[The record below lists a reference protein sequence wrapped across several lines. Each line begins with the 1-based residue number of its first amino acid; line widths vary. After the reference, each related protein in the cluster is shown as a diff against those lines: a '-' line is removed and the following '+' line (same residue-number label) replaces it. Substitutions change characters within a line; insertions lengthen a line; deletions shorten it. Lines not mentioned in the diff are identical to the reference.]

1 MALYKNNKQD
11 GSTILIAGTGGIGSI
26 DVDSAFNS
34 TSINPVQNKVITEK
48 FSIIDNILYKQA
60 HSLLSP
66 SSDITLTF
74 DTDLKLYDKIILSP
88 RDNSTKKAIINYK
101 DGNSDTL
108 SFTKNDAPT
117 ILVNDNISSIKID
130 SNVKIIIYRCIDGND
145 IKKINN
151 SIENINKEIS
161 NNQAELIQKGIF
173 VPNLTHTLDFS
184 LGDISKDG
192 YEISSLKSIKAKM
205 EVNNT
210 TNTLL
215 KSSFDSVVKIAQ
227 MDEDGNFTFQTYT
240 LNESNNY
247 TQTYLFNLNYT
258 YFVIWSYASE
268 KDIQN
273 IDDMISKIG
282 IYVPKV
288 SIVNGAIPISNGDG
302 TWNWKNLENKIQK
315 ESLSWNGLTIDFYKQ
330 GKMVWINASGT
341 LSTDLTINNA
351 FTDIIVA
358 PDNFKPL
365 INDTMDVIS
374 GLYRFQINAVKGT
387 GFRIG
392 QGKILSTETGTDIT
406 TGTELH
412 FNRMYLC

>member
-26 DVDSAFNS
+26 EADSAFDS

-60 HSLLSP
+60 HSILGP
-66 SSDITLTF
+66 SSDITLTL

-88 RDNSTKKAIINYK
+88 RDNSTKNAIINYK
-101 DGNSDTL
+101 YGNSDTL
-108 SFTKNDAPT
+108 SFTKYDAPT

-161 NNQAELIQKGIF
+161 NNQTELIQKGIF

-184 LGDISKDG
+184 LGDISEDG
-192 YEISSLKSIKAKM
+192 DEISSLKSIKAKI

-215 KSSFDSVVKIAQ
+215 KSSFDSIVKIAK

-247 TQTYLFNLNYT
+247 TQTYLFKLNYT

-268 KDIQN
+268 EDIQN

-302 TWNWKNLENKIQK
+302 TWSWKNPENEIQK
-315 ESLSWNGLTIDFYKQ
+315 MQLFWNGLTIDFYKQ
-330 GKMVWINASGT
+330 GRIAWMKISGT
-341 LSTDLTINNA
+341 LSADLAINNA
-351 FTDIIVA
+351 FVDMII
-358 PDNFKPL
+358 PLESFKPTVS
-365 INDTMDVIS
+365 DTMDIIS

-406 TGTELH
+406 AGTELH
-412 FNRMYLC
+412 FNRMYIC

>member
-26 DVDSAFNS
+26 EADSAFDS

-60 HSLLSP
+60 HSILGP
-66 SSDITLTF
+66 SSDITLTL

-88 RDNSTKKAIINYK
+88 RDNSTKNAIINYK
-101 DGNSDTL
+101 YGNSDTL

-151 SIENINKEIS
+151 SIKNINKEIS
-161 NNQAELIQKGIF
+161 NNQTELIQKGIF

-184 LGDISKDG
+184 LGDISEDG
-192 YEISSLKSIKAKM
+192 DEISSLKSIKAKI

-215 KSSFDSVVKIAQ
+215 KSSFDSIVKIAK

-247 TQTYLFNLNYT
+247 TQTYLFKLNYT

-268 KDIQN
+268 EDIQN

-302 TWNWKNLENKIQK
+302 TWSWKNPENEIQK
-315 ESLSWNGLTIDFYKQ
+315 MQLFWNGLTIDFYKQ
-330 GKMVWINASGT
+330 GRIAWMKISGT
-341 LSTDLTINNA
+341 LSADLAINNA
-351 FTDIIVA
+351 FVDMII
-358 PDNFKPL
+358 PLESFKPTVS
-365 INDTMDVIS
+365 DTMDIIS

-406 TGTELH
+406 AGTELH
-412 FNRMYLC
+412 FNRMYIC

>member
-26 DVDSAFNS
+26 DIDSEFNS
-34 TSINPVQNKVITEK
+34 TSVNPVQNKVITEK

-101 DGNSDTL
+101 YGNSDTL

-161 NNQAELIQKGIF
+161 NNQTELIQKGIF

-184 LGDISKDG
+184 LGDISEDG
-192 YEISSLKSIKAKM
+192 DEISSLKSIKAKM

-215 KSSFDSVVKIAQ
+215 KSSFDSIVKIAQ

-247 TQTYLFNLNYT
+247 TQTYLFKLNYT

-268 KDIQN
+268 EDIQN

-302 TWNWKNLENKIQK
+302 TWSWKNLENKIQK
-315 ESLSWNGLTIDFYKQ
+315 ESLSWNGLIIDFYKQ
-330 GKMVWINASGT
+330 GKMIWMNVSGA

-365 INDTMDVIS
+365 INDIMDVIS

-406 TGTELH
+406 AGTELH
-412 FNRMYLC
+412 FNRMYIC

>member
-1 MALYKNNKQD
+1 MALYKNNRQD

-26 DVDSAFNS
+26 DIDSAFDS
-34 TSINPVQNKVITEK
+34 TSVNPVQNKVITEK

-60 HSLLSP
+60 HSLLGP

-74 DTDLKLYDKIILSP
+74 GTDLKLYDKIILSP
-88 RDNSTKKAIINYK
+88 RDNSTKNAIINYK
-101 DGNSDTL
+101 YGNSDTL
-108 SFTKNDAPT
+108 SFTKYDAPT

-161 NNQAELIQKGIF
+161 NNQTELIQKGIF

-184 LGDISKDG
+184 LGDISENG
-192 YEISSLKSIKAKM
+192 YEISSLKSIKAKIK
-205 EVNNT
+205 VNNT

-258 YFVIWSYASE
+258 YFVIWSYASKE
-268 KDIQN
+268 NIQN

-302 TWNWKNLENKIQK
+302 TWNWKNFENKIQK

-330 GKMVWINASGT
+330 GKMIWMNTSGT
-341 LSTDLTINNA
+341 LSTDLTINNT
-351 FTDIIVA
+351 FTDTIVA

>member
-1 MALYKNNKQD
+1 MALYKNNRQD

-26 DVDSAFNS
+26 DVDSAFDS
-34 TSINPVQNKVITEK
+34 TSVNPVQNKVITEK
-48 FSIIDNILYKQA
+48 FSIIDNILYKQV

-66 SSDITLTF
+66 SSDITLTL

-101 DGNSDTL
+101 YGNSDTL
-108 SFTKNDAPT
+108 SFTKYDAPT

-130 SNVKIIIYRCIDGND
+130 SNVRIIIYRCIDGND

-161 NNQAELIQKGIF
+161 NNQTELIQKGIF
-173 VPNLTHTLDFS
+173 VPNLTHTLNFS
-184 LGDISKDG
+184 LGDISEDG
-192 YEISSLKSIKAKM
+192 DEIRSLKSIKAKM

-215 KSSFDSVVKIAQ
+215 KSSFDSIVKIAQ
-227 MDEDGNFTFQTYT
+227 MNEDGNFTFQTYT

-247 TQTYLFNLNYT
+247 TQTYLFKLNYT
-258 YFVIWSYASE
+258 YFVIWSYASGE
-268 KDIQN
+268 DIQN

-302 TWNWKNLENKIQK
+302 TWNWRNLENEIQK
-315 ESLSWNGLTIDFYKQ
+315 TNLSWNGLTIEFYKQ
-330 GKMVWINASGT
+330 RKMVWMKVGGT

-351 FTDIIVA
+351 FADTIVV
-358 PDNFKPL
+358 PNGLKP
-365 INDTMDVIS
+365 IANDTMDIIS
-374 GLYRFQINAVKGT
+374 GLYRFQINAVEGT

-406 TGTELH
+406 AGTELY
-412 FNRMYLC
+412 FNRMYIC